1 MKHALIAASVAALVA
16 GVGWASAQ
24 GLNERPKAP
33 AAAPEQHN
41 PIAPRT
47 PETAKPAPTAQ
58 APETTAQ
65 SSSRAAA
72 VGASA
77 EEEWKSAAEAR
88 RVRAAV
94 SRTLERMQVLS
105 RMSSD

>member
-1 MKHALIAASVAALVA
+1 MKHALIATSVAALVA

-33 AAAPEQHN
+33 AAPEQQN
-41 PIAPRT
+41 S
-47 PETAKPAPTAQ
+47 PAPLTPDKANPAPSAQ
-58 APETTAQ
+58 APETTGQ
-65 SSSRAAA
+65 SSHQAIA

-77 EEEWKSAAEAR
+77 QEELKSAAEAR

-94 SRTLERMQVLS
+94 GRTLDRMQELS
-105 RMSSD
+105 RPASD

>member
-58 APETTAQ
+58 APEATGQ

-72 VGASA
+72 VDASA
-77 EEEWKSAAEAR
+77 EETKSAAEAR

-94 SRTLERMQVLS
+94 SRTLERMQELS
-105 RMSSD
+105 RISSD